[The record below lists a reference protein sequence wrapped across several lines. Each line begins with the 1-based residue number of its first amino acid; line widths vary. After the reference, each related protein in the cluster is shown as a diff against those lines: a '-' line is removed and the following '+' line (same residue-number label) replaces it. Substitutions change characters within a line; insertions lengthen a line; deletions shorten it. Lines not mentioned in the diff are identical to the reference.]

1 MVSAL
6 LQTTPYRSNSWQ
18 HQQRQSSARRATF
31 QLAASRST
39 TQINSPPSAS
49 LRHPGELC
57 SERHPEVRIRRFERR
72 FVRVS
77 RRSARVSGAN
87 RLRIHSQV
95 WHEQCSWPHA
105 NHICNWL
112 ATVPFSG
119 FLETLCNRCA
129 LLLGTRIIY
138 DRKFLLQL
146 RNSPLSKTP
155 PSNLPVIPGVTC
167 VTSSSRSPPK
177 QPTISELPERMELQP
192 CERRAGQ
199 LPEDQQFHM
208 DV

>member
-1 MVSAL
+1 MAASAATEL
-6 LQTTPYRSNSWQ
+6 STSRDIPTRRVEVNDPNQLPTIGLSTTPGG
-18 HQQRQSSARRATF
+18 TLF
-31 QLAASRST
+31 GT
-39 TQINSPPSAS
+39 T
-49 LRHPGELC
+49 PG
-57 SERHPEVRIRRFERR
+57 
-72 FVRVS
+72 
-77 RRSARVSGAN
+77 
-87 RLRIHSQV
+87 
-95 WHEQCSWPHA
+95 
-105 NHICNWL
+105 
-112 ATVPFSG
+112 
-119 FLETLCNRCA
+119 
-129 LLLGTRIIY
+129 GTRIIY